1 MTVLADS
8 VVPPPGTRLRGRL
21 AWAAAALWALL
32 LLAWFLDITGR
43 LHAPK
48 VGAAVA
54 ILAVLAT
61 LGWLGGLLRT
71 ALRAGGERRARAIA
85 LSAVVL
91 LALAVR
97 LAGISHEASGRY
109 YADEGTYY
117 HHASKIDE
125 GEVLRRSFVYPH
137 LTYYL
142 DAVTL
147 WTAGLFPGTV
157 ARLGERAFG
166 LGDPLAVSWV
176 LLRLVVALLGAL
188 TVVPVFLL
196 ARRLAGLPGGVAGAA
211 LLIFSPLYNAGS
223 HLNTCDIPSA
233 FFATLCLLG
242 AARLLDGESTR
253 GYVLAGVAAGLAAV
267 SKYPAGLSAVAIVA
281 VWLRWRIV
289 RRNFSWG
296 LLWAGLAALAAF
308 VGAMPSL
315 LAYPDIA
322 FGGGHGMFFG
332 VHQYGRGGWIGVV
345 KESNGLFY
353 LENLAES
360 FGWPALVAGLA
371 GLALLG
377 RERLGR
383 YWLGLVPRTGDW
395 LREAPEGDGPQDQTE
410 PVSLGRL
417 VWLLPFPALY
427 WLLICSMNMV
437 VKRNLYPALPAL
449 AAFLGAG
456 LGALV
461 AFAWRPRIDPAN
473 SAARPAVLLA
483 VLRGSAVLVV
493 LACFTLPVWATAEQ
507 AAGLIQP
514 TTREQAAGWIR
525 QHLPPGARIVKEA
538 YTPELDPREFAVLE
552 NRFAGRFTLE
562 ELRDGGNDYL
572 LLAGD
577 AYQRFLNPEL
587 TVKPHQRQIAQR
599 YQAILDGWHPIEE
612 WFPSDT
618 RLGPILKLYRLEPLP
633 GDCAL
638 SHEMPAADAFVPDS
652 TMRAGEDRLAFTAGQ
667 WAMVK
672 GCFPAGVYTLTV
684 RGTGL
689 PGGAGE
695 VRVVSLESGEVGRFP
710 LRGAGVGTAGN
721 VGSVGPLTLSRP
733 GKYLFYLYL
742 PAGSTLDG
750 VAVGPASP

>member
-1 MTVLADS
+1 MTALPDA
-8 VVPPPGTRLRGRL
+8 VVPPPGTGFLGRV

-43 LHAPK
+43 LHAPQ

-125 GEVLRRSFVYPH
+125 GEILRRSFVYPH

-142 DAVTL
+142 DAITL

-157 ARLGERAFG
+157 ARLGEMAFG
-166 LGDPLAVSWV
+166 LDDPLAVSWV

-188 TVVPVFLL
+188 TAVPVFLL

-223 HLNTCDIPSA
+223 HLNTCDVPSA

-383 YWLGLVPRTGDW
+383 LL
-395 LREAPEGDGPQDQTE
+395 
-410 PVSLGRL
+410 
-417 VWLLPFPALY
+417 WLLPFPALY

-461 AFAWRPRIDPAN
+461 AFAWRPRRDSAN
-473 SAARPAVLLA
+473 AAGTAATARPAALTLA
-483 VLRGSAVLVV
+483 LRGSAVLVV

-538 YTPELDPREFAVLE
+538 YTPELDPREFAMLE

-562 ELRDGGNDYL
+562 ELRDGDNDYL

-633 GDCAL
+633 GDCAP

-652 TMRAGEDRLAFTAGQ
+652 TMRVGEERVVFTAGQ

-672 GCFPAGVYTLTV
+672 GCFPAGVYTLTA

-710 LRGAGVGTAGN
+710 LRGVN
-721 VGSVGPLTLSRP
+721 VGNAGPLTLSRP

-750 VAVGPASP
+750 VAVGPLSP